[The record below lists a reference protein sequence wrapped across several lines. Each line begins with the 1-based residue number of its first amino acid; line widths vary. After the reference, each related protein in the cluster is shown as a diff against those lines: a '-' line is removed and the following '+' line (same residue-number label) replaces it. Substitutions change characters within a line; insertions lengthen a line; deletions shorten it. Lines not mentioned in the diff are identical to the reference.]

1 MRRKIIFISTLFFF
15 INAIITYAQN
25 DEDWQAVSM
34 KVNDVTGVYQ
44 WTINWDISFCYTK
57 FDKVLPDGNSVFIDR
72 QIDKNSFL
80 PSRSLVTRDWPG
92 INEIPNGAN
101 VSMASMPLSKL
112 FPGSGGELFQEND
125 GKTAHQRD
133 WDALVA
139 VREKIF
145 KENNV
150 TKDTPLWEK
159 VKLIANWAQWV
170 HYGGAVYESKHPVDL
185 IFHSSFCGG
194 RASGF
199 VGIMHT
205 MGLPARTINMNT
217 HTVAEVLLDNKWYYV
232 ENIHENKTDT
242 RKTAALMPCSFME
255 FYADPGEYSEYTS
268 ESHINSGYFKY
279 EDLHNERA
287 NWQLGALWR
296 WHFIQCG
303 KGDDV
308 MMRHTLKNGSGI
320 AASLNSAT
328 SNALYPNAEKYYY
341 KVLKNN
347 PPVLTNYQK
356 HSWYIAGHRVLQG
369 DWIRK
374 RFYIGNLN
382 DAGNLVTKVTSRLY
396 LMGGET
402 QTFAIPPVIIKE
414 YAEWT
419 LKVND
424 KVYQLKDWQG
434 WELVKKLDPLTMLPV
449 IYFEFQLDKKDLKQ
463 NDYNTL
469 QFGSKHGRKFY
480 EQHLY
485 VMIFPDPIKP
495 YINPYKPN
503 KNTRVQQEWRI
514 ITDQKWDL
522 MELVEFAR

>member
-1 MRRKIIFISTLFFF
+1 
-15 INAIITYAQN
+15 
-25 DEDWQAVSM
+25 M

-44 WTINWDISFCYTK
+44 WSINWDISFQYTK
-57 FDKVLPDGNSVFIDR
+57 FDKVLADGNVLFIDR
-72 QIDKNSFL
+72 HIDENAYL
-80 PSRSLVTRDWPG
+80 PPKPLVTRDWPG
-92 INEIPNGAN
+92 IDEIPNGAN
-101 VSMASMPLSKL
+101 VSMATMPPSTRL
-112 FPGSGGELFQEND
+112 PGSGGELYQKND
-125 GKTAHQRD
+125 SRTAHQRD

-139 VREKIF
+139 VRDKIF
-145 KENNV
+145 KENKV
-150 TKDTPLWEK
+150 TKDTPLREK
-159 VKLIANWAQWV
+159 VKLIADWAQWV
-170 HYGGAVYESKHPVDL
+170 HYGGPVYESKHPVDL
-185 IFHSSFCGG
+185 IFHSSFCAG

-205 MGLPARTINMNT
+205 MGLPARTVNMNT
-217 HTVAEVLLDNKWYYV
+217 HTVAEVLLDNKWHYV
-232 ENIHENKTDT
+232 ENIHENKTDI
-242 RKTAALMPCSFME
+242 RKTTALMPCSLME
-255 FYADPGEYSEYTS
+255 FYANPSTYSKHTS

-279 EDLHNERA
+279 KDLHNGRA

-308 MMRHTLKNGSGI
+308 MMRHTLENGSGI
-320 AASLNSAT
+320 AVSLNNAT
-328 SNALYPNAEKYYY
+328 SKALYPNANKYYY
-341 KVLKNN
+341 KVPKGN

-374 RFYIGNLN
+374 KFYIGNLN
-382 DAGNLVTKVTSRLY
+382 DANNPVTKVTSRLY

-434 WELVKKLDPLTMLPV
+434 WKFVKKFDPLTLLPV

-463 NDYNTL
+463 NDYNIL
-469 QFGSKHGRKFY
+469 QFGSKHGRKYY
-480 EQHLY
+480 EQHIY
-485 VMIFPDPIKP
+485 VMIFPDPVKP
-495 YINPYKPN
+495 YLNPYQPGKES
-503 KNTRVQQEWRI
+503 RVQKKWRI

-522 MELVEFAR
+522 LQLVEFAR